1 MFFITVNKFSVHL
14 DNCLFDIF
22 AQLKIGHIV
31 LQWSVLGTVL
41 YFAPHKVLDLFRNW
55 HFCSKVVALI

>member
-41 YFAPHKVLDLFRNW
+41 YLFLTYSEIGI
-55 HFCSKVVALI
+55 FVVRWLHSFDNS